1 MCRNNTK
8 YIICKLIR
16 DYNNVPIGIFGIS
29 YLYTLPGKSLEA
41 DLQQD
46 YDEYL

>member
-1 MCRNNTK
+1 M

-16 DYNNVPIGIFGIS
+16 DYNNVSIGIFGIS
-29 YLYTLPGKSLEA
+29 YLDKLPNKLLET

-46 YDEYL
+46 YIELQKLMLE